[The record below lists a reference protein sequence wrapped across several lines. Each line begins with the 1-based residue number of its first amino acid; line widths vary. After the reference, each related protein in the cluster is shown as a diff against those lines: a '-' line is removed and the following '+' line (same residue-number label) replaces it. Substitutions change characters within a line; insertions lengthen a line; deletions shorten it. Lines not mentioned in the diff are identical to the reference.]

1 MAQGKLTGRVRTLA
15 YGEGK
20 ARAVGAWAA
29 ERGVALSDCVF
40 YSDSMSDRPLL
51 DLVGEPVAV
60 NPDPRLAAHALRQG
74 WRVEDWR

>member
-1 MAQGKLTGRVRTLA
+1 L
-15 YGEGK
+15 
-20 ARAVGAWAA
+20 WAA
-29 ERGVALSDCVF
+29 ERGVELSECAF

-60 NPDPRLAAHALRQG
+60 NPDPRLAAHALRQR